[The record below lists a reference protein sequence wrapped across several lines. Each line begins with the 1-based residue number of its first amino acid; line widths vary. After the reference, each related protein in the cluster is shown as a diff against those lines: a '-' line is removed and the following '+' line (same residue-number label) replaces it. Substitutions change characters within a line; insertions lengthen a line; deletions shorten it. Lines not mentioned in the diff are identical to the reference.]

1 MNNKGQSLVL
11 FILTIPILLG
21 ILVLVVDVGNA
32 LHQKNKINNIIEMV
46 IEYGLENNYE
56 EEKLKKLIN
65 YNLKTDNYQVEIKDE
80 IINIKVEAE
89 INGIIS
95 NIIDINS
102 FKILSEYKG
111 YMENNKKVIKKVKW

>member
-11 FILTIPILLG
+11 FILTLPILLG
-21 ILVLVVDVGNA
+21 IMVLIIDLGNA
-32 LHQKNKINNIIEMV
+32 IYTKNKINNIIEIV

-56 EEKLKKLIN
+56 EEELKKLIN

-111 YMENNKKVIKKVKW
+111 YMENNKKVIKKVK